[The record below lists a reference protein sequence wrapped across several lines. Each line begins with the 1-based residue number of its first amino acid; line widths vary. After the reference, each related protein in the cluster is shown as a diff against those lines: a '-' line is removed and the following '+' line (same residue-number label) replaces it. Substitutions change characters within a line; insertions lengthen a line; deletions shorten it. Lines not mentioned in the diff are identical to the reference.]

1 MIYHEL
7 GYNRRDRLFS
17 DYIELYKE
25 YHGVSMSDLQI
36 RRLLINNVT
45 EENLEIRIKT
55 LQMLL
60 EVHD

>member
-7 GYNRRDRLFS
+7 GYNRRDRLFN
-17 DYIELYKE
+17 DYKELYKE

-36 RRLLINNVT
+36 HRLLVNNVT
-45 EENLEIRIKT
+45 EKNLEIRIKA